1 MRLGLGCG
9 LGLTLSLSLSL
20 SLSLTLT
27 LPLPLPVPV
36 PVPLTRAMQFVTKAR
51 LAKQPLFLW
60 MAPTLPHAPDRFR
73 QYLAEWPT
81 PCMDGEPNPNPDPD
95 PDPNP

>member
-9 LGLTLSLSLSL
+9 LGLILSLSLSL

-27 LPLPLPVPV
+27 LPLPVPV

-60 MAPTLPHAPDRFR
+60 MAPTLPHSPDRFR

-81 PCMDGEPNPNPDPD
+81 PWMGGEPG
-95 PDPNP
+95 